1 MPRRHSHQPKE
12 RFIGRKNGSFYS
24 LYNIKIIE
32 QIVKK
37 KKVHLAF
44 NCVNGD

>member
-24 LYNIKIIE
+24 LYNIKIME
-32 QIVKK
+32 QIVK